1 MTEFGYD
8 EEGSGDLEGL
18 DDEDSALELE
28 EEEDADDEEQ
38 DFADE
43 DLD

>member
-1 MTEFGYD
+1 MADTEYD
-8 EEGSGDLEGL
+8 EEGSGDWEGL
-18 DDEDSALELE
+18 DDEESALELE
-28 EEEDADDEEQ
+28 EEEDADEDP